1 VEVAAKVVRYGHT
14 PHQSDGHRVGTHAVA
29 CDATGGV
36 GSIDEGG
43 PALGVPMKAA
53 VFSPL
58 AVLLLLIV
66 LPSSAFSAWHLMVPP
81 CAPARTVTLNDG
93 SKTLQPVG
101 CEPVDADGG
110 VRRLAPLSKWKSLG
124 TLDSINACE
133 NLKDALLKQTRE
145 AHSEADQ
152 RDGNLI
158 PITRTLYRTYD
169 QTSHARCIPSNDT
182 EGWHLLVPPRSP
194 FDEKASFLQG
204 IKVLTDAPLSKWG
217 EADVF
222 GVKET
227 CETIK
232 TSRLTTQ
239 KRIYAGSSEVY
250 LKLLGDQ
257 AAATARGDQKWLSEH
272 GPATKTQRWLTE
284 LQQGNTLALEAA
296 RCIATDDPR
305 LK

>member
-1 VEVAAKVVRYGHT
+1 MDRGTVAAQEEALVEVAAKVVRYGHT

-66 LPSSAFSAWHLMVPP
+66 LPSSAFSAWHWMVPP

-124 TLDSINACE
+124 TLDSIKCLRE
-133 NLKDALLKQTRE
+133 LERRSLKTDK
-145 AHSEADQ
+145 
-152 RDGNLI
+152 G
-158 PITRTLYRTYD
+158 
-169 QTSHARCIPSNDT
+169 
-182 EGWHLLVPPRSP
+182 SP
-194 FDEKASFLQG
+194 FRS
-204 IKVLTDAPLSKWG
+204 
-217 EADVF
+217 
-222 GVKET
+222 
-227 CETIK
+227 
-232 TSRLTTQ
+232 
-239 KRIYAGSSEVY
+239 
-250 LKLLGDQ
+250 
-257 AAATARGDQKWLSEH
+257 
-272 GPATKTQRWLTE
+272 
-284 LQQGNTLALEAA
+284 
-296 RCIATDDPR
+296 
-305 LK
+305 